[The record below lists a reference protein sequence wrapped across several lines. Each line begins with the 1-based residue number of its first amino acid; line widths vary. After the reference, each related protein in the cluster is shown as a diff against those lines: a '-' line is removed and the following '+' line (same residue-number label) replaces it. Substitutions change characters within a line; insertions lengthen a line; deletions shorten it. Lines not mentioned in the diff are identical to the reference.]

1 MLAIHKPF
9 PTFKTTTFGTLA
21 FVIGLGGTIG
31 LLTFMRP
38 HTTDTGQTTANVATS
53 PSSPDTSKKTATGTT
68 TSSNKTTPQA
78 STADPQPATQ
88 SVFIAPVSQQ
98 PTGYLQPS
106 SSPVVQSLASPAPTS
121 TSTQSSTSTATS
133 TPPSNTQTTTTTTP
147 PDPTSSSSGSGV
159 ISGTLQGT
167 IDGIPVDP
175 TLSAPLP

>member
-88 SVFIAPVSQQ
+88 SVFVTPVAQQ
-98 PTGYLQPS
+98 PASYLQPS
-106 SSPVVQSLASPAPTS
+106 SSPVVQSSAAPAP
-121 TSTQSSTSTATS
+121 TQSSTSTATS
-133 TPPSNTQTTTTTTP
+133 TPPSNTQTTTATTP